1 MSSIKSKTNANL
13 IMSNVRI
20 DQTTQA
26 RIRLW
31 CLTPLLSIFQLFRG
45 GQFYFLEK
53 TGVPKK
59 TTDQPEAT
67 DSLYHII

>member
-13 IMSNVRI
+13 IMSNVLI
-20 DQTTQA
+20 DQTAQV

-45 GQFYFLEK
+45 GKFYYF
-53 TGVPKK
+53 
-59 TTDQPEAT
+59 
-67 DSLYHII
+67 